1 MKILFIA
8 LLFIAACSTKNENKS
23 EPVKVPIESPT
34 ESSAKP
40 VSPYTVKPCYCMK
53 IFRPV
58 CAEGSTFGNSCEAEC
73 QGYKTWQEGPC
84 VEKKE

>member
-1 MKILFIA
+1 MKYLFI
-8 LLFIAACSTKNENKS
+8 LLLVASCATEEKKTEVTPT
-23 EPVKVPIESPT
+23 EPTTT

-58 CAEGSTFGNSCEAEC
+58 CAGGVNYGNSCEAEC
-73 QGYKTWQEGPC
+73 QGHTTWTEGKC
-84 VEKKE
+84 GKK